1 VRDLYVEC
9 ASCEVFGYCTQ
20 TEAECHAYF
29 EGFGWDRS
37 KKPVGCNSCTI
48 SMCAQTAAECEA
60 YKEINGVGQVVFA
73 DAADQQD
80 RLHKLPAN
88 LGLMNWFTGVI
99 ERISTGD
106 VMALVTIRCG
116 EQRLT
121 SMLPLRKLNE
131 MQYKVG
137 DTVSVAIKAVNVVL
151 MR

>member
-1 VRDLYVEC
+1 
-9 ASCEVFGYCTQ
+9 
-20 TEAECHAYF
+20 
-29 EGFGWDRS
+29 
-37 KKPVGCNSCTI
+37 
-48 SMCAQTAAECEA
+48 MCGQTAVECEA

-106 VMALVTIRCG
+106 IMALVTIRCG

-121 SMLPLRKLNE
+121 SMLSLQKLHE